1 MVGSLE
7 AATAMLLACA
17 GMAKI
22 VAPAAASALLGR
34 VWSHASTPPPVI
46 RVAGASE
53 VVIGSYTVV
62 SGTRAA
68 AIALAACYLAFAAI
82 TTRLLLTGQRAPCGC
97 FGRTDADVGIAHLVV
112 NLIGVA
118 IAGAAAVRPPGALCG
133 LLDAG
138 ALTGVVAAG
147 QAVLLAYLGFLSVT
161 ALPALAAARRQLLEA
176 R

>member
-7 AATAMLLACA
+7 AAAAMLLACA

-53 VVIGSYTVV
+53 VVI
-62 SGTRAA
+62 
-68 AIALAACYLAFAAI
+68 AFAAI